1 MKKLTETEEKIMQIL
16 WEINNGFVKD
26 VISKFSNP
34 KPPYTTISS
43 VIRILEQKGFVSH
56 KQYGNTYEY
65 FPAISR
71 DEYKKSY
78 LKNIVQDYF
87 GNSYQQLVSFFAKEE
102 EVNIDELQE
111 ILEMIKSQ
119 KLDRND

>member
-16 WEINNGFVKD
+16 WEIESGFVKD
-26 VISKFSNP
+26 VISKFSDP

-43 VIRILEQKGFVSH
+43 IIRILEQKGFVLH

-87 GNSYQQLVSFFAKEE
+87 GNSYQQLVSFFVKEE
-102 EVNIDELQE
+102 DVDIDKLQE
-111 ILEMIKSQ
+111 ILDMIKNQ
-119 KLDRND
+119 KTEQND

>member
-16 WEINNGFVKD
+16 WQLENGFVKD
-26 VISKFSNP
+26 VIAQFDDP

-43 VIRILEQKGFVSH
+43 VIRILEQKGYLTH

-65 FPAISR
+65 YPAVSK

-78 LKNIVQDYF
+78 LQNIVKDYF
-87 GNSYQQLVSFFAKEE
+87 GNSYQQLVSFFAREE
-102 EVNIDELQE
+102 DINIEKIQE
-111 ILEMIKSQ
+111 ILEMIKKQ
-119 KLDRND
+119 KSGNNE

>member
-1 MKKLTETEEKIMQIL
+1 MKKLTETEEKIMQIR
-16 WEINNGFVKD
+16 WEIESGFVKD
-26 VISKFSNP
+26 VISKFSDP

-43 VIRILEQKGFVSH
+43 IIRILEQKGFVLH

-87 GNSYQQLVSFFAKEE
+87 GNSYQQLVSFFVKEE
-102 EVNIDELQE
+102 DVDIDKLQE
-111 ILEMIKSQ
+111 ILDMIKNQ
-119 KLDRND
+119 KTEQND